1 MAKNFLQ
8 FCIITSIGA
17 CCYREQLHQF
27 LHDFEELSKSKI
39 YVENMVNS
47 TILTGIKLYVRIE
60 LQSKVFHASLA
71 PHFSLFHPEL
81 IIKHKLA
88 DRENVASLDI
98 LEYLEGHLVDKPDS
112 SRVLIHVKDEIVT
125 GTIEIFNKEK
135 YFIEPSHRHIKVP
148 HDFHM
153 IAYKLSDVKFNFTKL
168 KMATEGHFCGHDLH
182 QNDRKFSD
190 QDFEFMFPQRSV
202 PNGFNYSRMK
212 RSTDLNRHCS
222 LALVADYKFY
232 KLNEYNEASTINYMV
247 NIMQQVDDLFKRQ
260 SLDPGQSDDYKGFTF
275 TIKYMEVIMDDSEED
290 SESYRY
296 VHKKRDVR
304 ELLKSFSRGDW
315 RPDYCLAHL
324 FTNYDFD
331 GGVLGLAYVANPLK
345 SKVGGVCTKPYMES
359 DDDEIVRKFSTNT
372 GLTTITNFKR
382 VLLSSEIVFVAAHE
396 FGHNFGSPHDP
407 DNDNDCTI
415 KDNKYLMYPAAVNGK
430 TSNNYKFSPCSLRS
444 INEVLKYK
452 SDICFTNV
460 LPSVCGNGVIEEGE
474 TCDPGMEDSPCCS
487 SCKLASLAEC
497 EPANDECCGQKESD
511 YRCKFHIGKPCY
523 LSQLNSCHVERS
535 CQQNVETNKVQCTL
549 GENAEDGVSC
559 YDGGKCRSGVCLDQC
574 SFVGKFPCICPEEEF
589 LCKRCCKDTPEGEC
603 QLFSPVD
610 QNNTEISRYMN
621 LPDGR
626 YCGNGACV
634 DGVCIIGAQD
644 VQEKLWEIYDHID
657 VDMVA
662 RWFKDNIV
670 FTVIVLSTIIWIPF
684 SCFTSFLDKEYNEA
698 SVRKTY
704 SVCQSEYNHQCSE
717 YELRETN
724 TEDHS
729 VNGRYENGCNNCD
742 VVSVQDKGLQINVIG
757 VEPNTSLESSM
768 DTRDPNEL
776 ELNIVGSVD
785 ADEPSKVSGEIKQT
799 RIEKVEHQ
807 DDDTDMINVED
818 MLKDSKVAKI
828 NSSISAEHI
837 KVELDLSGQANDDT
851 NEVNR
856 KVNERFHQTDES
868 NDIEMLEDKEI
879 DFTTERSVPSCCATM
894 LTEETR
900 KASKETTLQ
909 IREMESQGKEPEE

>member
-47 TILTGIKLYVRIE
+47 TIITGTKLYVRIE
-60 LQSKVFHASLA
+60 LESEVFHASLA

-81 IIKHKLA
+81 IIKHKFA

-98 LEYLEGHLVDKPDS
+98 FEYLEGHLVDQSDS

-153 IAYKLSDVKFNFTKL
+153 IAYKLSDVKFNFTKPE
-168 KMATEGHFCGHDLH
+168 MATKGHFCGHDLH
-182 QNDRKFSD
+182 LDDWKFSD
-190 QDFEFMFPQRSV
+190 QDFEFMFPYRSV
-202 PNGFNYSRMK
+202 PNGFSYSRMK
-212 RSTDLNRHCS
+212 RSTDLNRHCP

-232 KLNEYNEASTINYMV
+232 KVNEYNEASTINYMV
-247 NIMQQVDDLFKRQ
+247 NIIQQVDDLFKRQ

-290 SESYRY
+290 PESYRY
-296 VHKKRDVR
+296 VHEKRDVK

-345 SKVGGVCTKPYMES
+345 SKIGGVCTRPYLEF
-359 DDDEIVRKFSTNT
+359 DDDGIARKVSTNT

-407 DNDNDCTI
+407 DEDKDCTI
-415 KDNKYLMYPAAVNGK
+415 KGNMYLMYPAAVNGK

-452 SDICFTNV
+452 SDVCFTNV
-460 LPSVCGNGVIEEGE
+460 FSSVCGNGVIEEGE

-487 SCKLASLAEC
+487 ACVLTSQAEC
-497 EPANDECCGQKESD
+497 EPANDECCGQKGSD
-511 YRCKFHIGKPCY
+511 YHCKFHIGKPCY

-535 CQQNVETNKVQCTL
+535 CQQNSKTNKAQCTL

-574 SFVGKFPCICPEEEF
+574 SFVSKYPCICPEEEY
-589 LCKRCCKDTPEGEC
+589 LCKLCCKDTPEGEC
-603 QLFSPVD
+603 QLFSPVN
-610 QNNTEISRYMN
+610 QNNTEITSYMN

-634 DGVCIIGAQD
+634 DGICIIAAQD
-644 VQEKLWEIYDHID
+644 VQEKLWELYDHID
-657 VDMVA
+657 VDKVA

-670 FTVIVLSTIIWIPF
+670 FTVIVLSTIIWIPL
-684 SCFTSFLDKEYNEA
+684 SCFISFLDKEYSEA
-698 SVRKTY
+698 SVRKSY
-704 SVCQSEYNHQCSE
+704 SVCQSECNDSCE

-724 TEDHS
+724 TEDHVHS
-729 VNGRYENGCNNCD
+729 VNGRYENRCDNCD
-742 VVSVQDKGLQINVIG
+742 VVTMQDKSLQIDLI
-757 VEPNTSLESSM
+757 
-768 DTRDPNEL
+768 
-776 ELNIVGSVD
+776 
-785 ADEPSKVSGEIKQT
+785 
-799 RIEKVEHQ
+799 
-807 DDDTDMINVED
+807 DDTDIDMISVED
-818 MLKDSKVAKI
+818 MLEDCEVAKI
-828 NSSISAEHI
+828 NASISA
-837 KVELDLSGQANDDT
+837 ELDLSGHTIDDT
-851 NEVNR
+851 YEVNG
-856 KVNERFHQTDES
+856 KVNESFHQTVQL
-868 NDIEMLEDKEI
+868 NDTEI
-879 DFTTERSVPSCCATM
+879 LKD
-894 LTEETR
+894 
-900 KASKETTLQ
+900 
-909 IREMESQGKEPEE
+909 